1 MESRSIKI
9 IVLSLLVLVSFSVKS
24 QDFQG
29 KAYYFSKTPMEL
41 GRWGAKMSEQQKK
54 HELFI
59 DGRKQLDSLA
69 NAYNRATNE
78 EFKKV
83 YKQKWFE
90 LIKVYANKI
99 ERKK

>member
-1 MESRSIKI
+1 MAI
-9 IVLSLLVLVSFSVKS
+9 
-24 QDFQG
+24 DFDALDFVRTQN
-29 KAYYFSKTPMEL
+29 KAKVHE
-41 GRWGAKMSEQQKK
+41 RKMSERQKK

>member
-1 MESRSIKI
+1 MAVDFEALDFVRTRNRAKI
-9 IVLSLLVLVSFSVKS
+9 H
-24 QDFQG
+24 
-29 KAYYFSKTPMEL
+29 E
-41 GRWGAKMSEQQKK
+41 RKMSEQQKK

-59 DGRKQLDSLA
+59 NGRKQLDSLA
-69 NAYNRATNE
+69 NAYNRATNQ

-99 ERKK
+99 ERKQ

>member
-1 MESRSIKI
+1 MAI
-9 IVLSLLVLVSFSVKS
+9 
-24 QDFQG
+24 DFDALDFVRTRNRA
-29 KAYYFSKTPMEL
+29 KVHE
-41 GRWGAKMSEQQKK
+41 RKMSERQKK

-78 EFKKV
+78 QFKKV

-99 ERKK
+99 ER

>member
-1 MESRSIKI
+1 MAIDFEALDFVRTQNK
-9 IVLSLLVLVSFSVKS
+9 VKVH
-24 QDFQG
+24 
-29 KAYYFSKTPMEL
+29 E
-41 GRWGAKMSEQQKK
+41 RKMSEKQKK

-59 DGRKQLDSLA
+59 DGRKQLNSLA
-69 NAYNRATNE
+69 NAYNRAANE

-99 ERKK
+99 ERKQ

>member
-1 MESRSIKI
+1 MAVDFEALDFVRTRNRAKI
-9 IVLSLLVLVSFSVKS
+9 HE
-24 QDFQG
+24 Q
-29 KAYYFSKTPMEL
+29 
-41 GRWGAKMSEQQKK
+41 KMSEQQKK

-59 DGRKQLDSLA
+59 DGRKQLDSLV

-99 ERKK
+99 ERKQ